1 MDALAD
7 FADRHPGNDGGRPT
21 DWDFLL
27 MNASAASRETEKRR
41 RRDRVKKPGKAGE
54 AKFSGGSKRHDR
66 RTPLTEDEC
75 PGGIV
80 RACVRGM
87 FLRHSVHSAA
97 AFMIISWCSSK
108 FRHLIFLCRAK
119 CGKV

>member
-7 FADRHPGNDGGRPT
+7 FADRHPGNDAT
-21 DWDFLL
+21 AAADWDFLL
-27 MNASAASRETEKRR
+27 MNASTTAAAASRETEKRR

-66 RTPLTEDEC
+66 RTPPLTEDEC

-80 RACVRGM
+80 RACVRGDAPPS
-87 FLRHSVHSAA
+87 LRPLDGGIHDH
-97 AFMIISWCSSK
+97 
-108 FRHLIFLCRAK
+108 
-119 CGKV
+119 

>member
-7 FADRHPGNDGGRPT
+7 FADRHPGNDATAAAT

-27 MNASAASRETEKRR
+27 MNASAAASRETEKRR
-41 RRDRVKKPGKAGE
+41 RSDRVKKPGKAGE

-80 RACVRGM
+80 RA
-87 FLRHSVHSAA
+87 
-97 AFMIISWCSSK
+97 
-108 FRHLIFLCRAK
+108 
-119 CGKV
+119 